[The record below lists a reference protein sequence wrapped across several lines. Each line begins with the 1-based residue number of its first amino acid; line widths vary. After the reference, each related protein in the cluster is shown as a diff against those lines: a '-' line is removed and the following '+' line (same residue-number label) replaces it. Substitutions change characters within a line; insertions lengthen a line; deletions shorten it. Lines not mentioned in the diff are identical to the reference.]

1 MGTIQIKRGLSENL
15 PSEAPMGALLF
26 TTDTKKLYIGNG
38 EGRALTVFENITQL
52 TELLNGK
59 SNNGHTHTSANVTDF
74 ASAVDN
80 RITLKRGQSNGL
92 ASLDENGKVPT
103 TQIPTLFKDAYVVDN
118 IAARNALQTYSGL
131 HALVVDA
138 SADNTV
144 QSGGAEYV
152 WNGTAWVKIS
162 ELNELDMVIEWSNI
176 QNRPYVPQNFVHLA
190 DCPGDYTGQAGKI
203 LVVNQDED
211 ALEFSTTYEG
221 DVDGGTF

>member
-1 MGTIQIKRGLSENL
+1 MGTIQIKRGLSANL
-15 PSEAPMGALLF
+15 PSEAPIGALLF

-38 EGRALTVFENITQL
+38 ENKALTVFENTAQIA
-52 TELLNGK
+52 ELLSGK

-80 RITLKRGQSNGL
+80 RITLKRGQNNGL

-103 TQIPTLFKDAYVVDN
+103 TQIPTQFKDAYVVDN
-118 IAARNALQTYSGL
+118 IAARNALTKYSGL

-144 QSGGAEYV
+144 ESGGAEYV
-152 WNGTAWVKIS
+152 WNGTAWIKIS
-162 ELNELDMVIEWSNI
+162 ELNDLDMVVEWNNI
-176 QNRPYVPQNFVHLA
+176 QNRPYVPQDFTHLA
-190 DCPGDYTGQAGKI
+190 DCPGSYTGQSGKI
-203 LVVNQDED
+203 LVVNDDED
-211 ALEFSTTYEG
+211 ALEFSSTYEG